1 MPKSAGEY
9 GPEKGFTDSNTA
21 MMAARLLMQLSGAED
36 ENNNNNKRKNEK
48 NGENWNIQSEVMTS
62 TKIIKEEENSQPKK
76 QRYRSIDHLYKD
88 TKPLNVSIYIHG
100 KKINS

>member
-21 MMAARLLMQLSGAED
+21 MMAARLLMQLSGEED
-36 ENNNNNKRKNEK
+36 ENNNSKRKNEN

-62 TKIIKEEENSQPKK
+62 TKIIKKEENSQPKK

-88 TKPLNVSIYIHG
+88 TKPLNVNIYIHG